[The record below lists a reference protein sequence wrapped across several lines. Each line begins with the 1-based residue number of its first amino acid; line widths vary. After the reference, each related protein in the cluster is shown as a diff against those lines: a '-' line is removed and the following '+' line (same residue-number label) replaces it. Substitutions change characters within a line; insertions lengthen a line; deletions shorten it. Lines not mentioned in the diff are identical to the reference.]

1 VILSL
6 LCLATWIF
14 VTYPR
19 ELAVATVASLAVL
32 WMRRRS

>member
-1 VILSL
+1 MSL
-6 LCLATWIF
+6 LYLATWIY

-32 WMRRRS
+32 WLWWRRS